1 MTISLLSDIY
11 PALLKEIH
19 RPPKALYCR
28 GNTELLTKQCIT
40 IVGTRNATSYG
51 KKILDIFLK
60 PYLNTLGICIV
71 SGMARGIDTL
81 VHSRCLELGIPTIAV
96 IAGGIEN
103 IYPTSNTQLYEDICK
118 SGLVI
123 SEFDGVVAMKKGM
136 FPMRNRILAGLSEV
150 TIVVEAG
157 VKSGSLI
164 TANLAL
170 ESGRDV
176 YVVPGDIFKN
186 TSCGC
191 NKLIKEG
198 AGVIG
203 CEEDFEQ
210 IFGIEHDQL
219 KMI

>member
-1 MTISLLSDIY
+1 M
-11 PALLKEIH
+11 EF
-19 RPPKALYCR
+19 
-28 GNTELLTKQCIT
+28 LTKRCVT

-51 KKILDIFLK
+51 KKALDSFLK
-60 PYLNTLGICIV
+60 PYINTLDICIV

-81 VHSRCLELGIPTIAV
+81 VHRRCLDMGIPTIAV

-103 IYPTSNTQLYEDICK
+103 IYPISNTQLYNDICK

-123 SEFDGVVAMKKGM
+123 SEFGGVAAMKKGM

-150 TIVVEAG
+150 TIIIEAG

-198 AGVIG
+198 AGILA
-203 CEEDFEQ
+203 CEEDIEQ
-210 IFGIEHDQL
+210 VFGIEHDQL